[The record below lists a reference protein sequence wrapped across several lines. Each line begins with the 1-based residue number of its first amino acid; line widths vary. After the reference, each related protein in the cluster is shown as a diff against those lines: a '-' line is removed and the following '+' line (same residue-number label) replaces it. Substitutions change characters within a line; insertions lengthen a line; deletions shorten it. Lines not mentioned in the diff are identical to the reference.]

1 MKAWPGFQAESGIF
15 DEHYREALPLATME
29 ARYQHH
35 TAQCERYFNA
45 QTQLIVTYPAGS
57 YEGKANEKLW
67 EEVLE
72 YIEAVYDTEFLK
84 KVYISVDGAEWL
96 KAGKEFSRNSELVLD
111 RFHLMKYINQSVSHL
126 KEGKER
132 EREGSMKLSME
143 GIRNRYRRYLQPSDK
158 RQKVKAR
165 RRSKTVSVTF

>member
-57 YEGKANEKLW
+57 YEGKANEAS
-67 EEVLE
+67 LE
-72 YIEAVYDTEFLK
+72 IEQLMHNRQVKEQAKSHSFLCYAK
-84 KVYISVDGAEWL
+84 
-96 KAGKEFSRNSELVLD
+96 SR
-111 RFHLMKYINQSVSHL
+111 
-126 KEGKER
+126 
-132 EREGSMKLSME
+132 
-143 GIRNRYRRYLQPSDK
+143 
-158 RQKVKAR
+158 VKCVIGTQ
-165 RRSKTVSVTF
+165 TVSQKQ

>member
-57 YEGKANEKLW
+57 YEGKANEAS
-67 EEVLE
+67 LE
-72 YIEAVYDTEFLK
+72 IEQLMHNRQVKEQALL
-84 KVYISVDGAEWL
+84 L
-96 KAGKEFSRNSELVLD
+96 KATHSYVMRNHVLNASLARRLYLKNNELKGSVSSLGTIPTVSFFLFSSLRSAPEKAEKRYRQCQD
-111 RFHLMKYINQSVSHL
+111 RFACSSAA
-126 KEGKER
+126 
-132 EREGSMKLSME
+132 
-143 GIRNRYRRYLQPSDK
+143 
-158 RQKVKAR
+158 AR
-165 RRSKTVSVTF
+165 AL